1 MGCLHGKEQENII
14 ELEPPRTQLYERS
27 SVERDPSWDMI
38 RSAYLSLAY
47 MRQLDERIRVVEMRN
62 RTNEDMNIKQK
73 VKNQEQAEKNRQEFR
88 CLELIVKYLRDI
100 NKTQEQR
107 FRQQEARYRKQKI
120 RNKDQKKS
128 NRNQEKLN
136 LAQEYRNKL
145 QEEKNKCQ
153 EEKYEEQEHQ
163 NMKQN
168 EMNKESNKT
177 NEYKGQVSLKQ
188 EKNNEVK
195 KQYSSDRIHRAVRI
209 EIILEENDDLEDI
222 IRNLHKDLK
231 NHIDSLAFMQT
242 HLKIDKATQTETEPL
257 QKFKGYLKF
266 GSMLNYD

>member
-14 ELEPPRTQLYERS
+14 ELEPPRTQLYERIS
-27 SVERDPSWDMI
+27 LERDPWWDMI

-47 MRQLDERIRVVEMRN
+47 MSELDERIRVVEMRN

-73 VKNQEQAEKNRQEFR
+73 VKNQEQDKKNRQNEEDFR
-88 CLELIVKYLRDI
+88 CLEQIVKIQRDI

-107 FRQQEARYRKQKI
+107 NRQQEARYRKQKI
-120 RNKDQKKS
+120 RNKDQEKS

-177 NEYKGQVSLKQ
+177 NEHKGQVSLKQ
-188 EKNNEVK
+188 EKSNEVK

-209 EIILEENDDLEDI
+209 EIILKENDDLEDI

-242 HLKIDKATQTETEPL
+242 HLKIDKETQTETEP
-257 QKFKGYLKF
+257 
-266 GSMLNYD
+266 